1 MYYAL
6 FVEIRR
12 RHFNPGSFCR
22 KSVHTAKSVLGKFA
36 GGRSTLRERMQLKS
50 FLFFSEVL
58 ANLFFNA
65 TSYCIPGE
73 ATF

>member
-22 KSVHTAKSVLGKFA
+22 KSVHTAKSVLGNICWGEVNLKGKDAAEVIPLF
-36 GGRSTLRERMQLKS
+36 LRG
-50 FLFFSEVL
+50 
-58 ANLFFNA
+58 
-65 TSYCIPGE
+65 TS
-73 ATF
+73 